1 MKTHS
6 DNPARSAVER
16 LRDLERKKAELERS
30 ILDTRAALDRRR
42 AQARRAGALAS
53 NGVPARRS
61 APADADAD
69 YPGRDYAGGDY
80 AGGNYAGGDYSGGD
94 HSGSDYS
101 AGDDTGDAAP
111 TLEAVP
117 AGANGAAGADLYPP
131 DERTAI
137 LINHGRSTVPD
148 RHLPRWIKAAVFV
161 AILLVLLISLIAML
175 QPGPG
180 PTWPSSVAKVQREV
194 AKACLNPDVRSEPG
208 QVNFACAKATRP
220 ILWVFALMTS
230 GNDPGYAQ
238 AGTGRMGLEPIS
250 PAQGNVVAWSLNLH
264 HAYDPANPIDS
275 LEVAARAI
283 NNIIGGGTSIGPY
296 GRVIVLPGLESNP
309 ANCLRY
315 TGSSRV
321 TSHKGF
327 PSLCAMPVSSQA
339 GQAALVADVY
349 QKWASGATPRVAQN
363 AATLFENASNPGSP
377 QVQAILK
384 QLPHIAG

>member
-42 AQARRAGALAS
+42 AQARRAGALPG
-53 NGVPARRS
+53 NGVAARRS
-61 APADADAD
+61 ASAGAGAD
-69 YPGRDYAGGDY
+69 YTGGDHAGGDDAGRDDAGRDYAGRG
-80 AGGNYAGGDYSGGD
+80 YAGGDHAGVDDADSGAP
-94 HSGSDYS
+94 SL
-101 AGDDTGDAAP
+101 DAAP
-111 TLEAVP
+111 V
-117 AGANGAAGADLYPP
+117 GSGADLYPP

-137 LINHGRSTVPD
+137 LINRGRSTVPD
-148 RHLPRWIKAAVFV
+148 RHLPRWVKAAIFV

-230 GNDPGYAQ
+230 GNDPRYAQ

-264 HAYDPANPIDS
+264 HAYDPTNPIDS

-283 NNIIGGGTSIGPY
+283 NNMIGGGTSIGAY

-309 ANCLRY
+309 SNCLRY

-321 TSHKGF
+321 TSHKGL
-327 PSLCAMPVSSQA
+327 PSLCAMPVSSPA

-349 QKWASGATPRVAQN
+349 QQWAAGATPRVAQN